1 MGKRIQDMRL
11 NGKPLDAAKTYKV
24 AGWAPVSEAARDKGG
39 EPIWDLVARHLR
51 SEKVVKV
58 SAPNVPKLKGV
69 AGNLGMV

>member
-1 MGKRIQDMRL
+1 MGNRIQDMRL
-11 NGKPLDAAKTYKV
+11 GGKLLDAGKTYKV

-58 SAPNVPKLKGV
+58 TTPNVPKLKGV
-69 AGNLGMV
+69 TGNPGMV